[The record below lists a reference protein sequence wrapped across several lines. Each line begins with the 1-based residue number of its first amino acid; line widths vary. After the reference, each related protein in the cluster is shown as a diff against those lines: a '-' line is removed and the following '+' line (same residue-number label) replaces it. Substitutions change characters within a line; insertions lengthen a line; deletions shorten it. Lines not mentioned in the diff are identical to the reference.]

1 MDRHT
6 KSELA
11 RRQLDAR
18 FRSLPA
24 AVALTPPAR
33 GWIRAIRDALGMSSS
48 DLGSRL
54 GVTSQGVHYMESSEQ
69 NGTIQLKTLQKAAQA
84 MDCTLAYALIPNSTL
99 EDTVSGRVQTIWTTL
114 SQSVEQTMAL
124 EDQPFNGEDTVP
136 TPDWQR
142 LIKPSKLWST
152 EWDQPRHQ

>member
-18 FRSLPA
+18 FRTLPTA
-24 AVALTPPAR
+24 SALTPPAR
-33 GWIRAIRDALGMSSS
+33 GWIRAIRDALGMSSA

-69 NGTIQLKTLQKAAQA
+69 NGTVQLKTLQKAAHA

-99 EDTVSGRVQTIWTTL
+99 EDAVNDRVQTIWVAVAR
-114 SQSVEQTMAL
+114 SVEQTMAL
-124 EDQPFNGEDTVP
+124 EDQLYHEAGSSPASG
-136 TPDWQR
+136 WQR
-142 LIKPSKLWST
+142 FIKPNRLWST
-152 EWDQPRHQ
+152 EWDGPRNQ